1 MYCKEKITMSDESGK
16 WLPYNADGSAHDCR
30 AKNGNGNGNGKQQVT
45 VEMVVKKLAS
55 IGITLDV
62 ERIMKE

>member
-1 MYCKEKITMSDESGK
+1 MSDESGK
-16 WLPYNADGSAHDCR
+16 WLPYNEDGSTHDC
-30 AKNGNGNGNGKQQVT
+30 KSNNGNGNGKQQVT

-62 ERIMKE
+62 ERLMKQQ